1 MYSIINW
8 IECYPVNGVIQ
19 RSNTV
24 AWSITSSL
32 FTFVIGA
39 WPHSICSTVVKV
51 LKQMESRGESFR
63 NELLK
68 MLAILE
74 L

>member
-1 MYSIINW
+1 MYSTINW
-8 IECYPVNGVIQ
+8 IECYPVNGVQ
-19 RSNTV
+19 TTV

-63 NELLK
+63 NELFK